1 MGKRELLIAAVFVVL
16 GFGVYQLTAPP
27 SDGSS
32 SGFSIG
38 RVIDQVRREIR
49 GQRATAEETFAAT
62 RPVPDTIT
70 EIRLTFGIGAVT
82 IVGED
87 REDIVAEMHV
97 RSTGYDEAEARRLAR
112 ESILTFDEAGA
123 LLIIAGKFPVA
134 GRQTPTLRLRVPE
147 RLGIRL
153 DEKGNTLEISNVAS
167 VLIGGGRG
175 ESTIRQIAGDV
186 TMTQRGSE
194 LTITDV
200 GSLKLNTFSGVEARV
215 SKVHGDA
222 TLTLQGGEFRGEE
235 FDGGIQL
242 ESRNADVQFEKLEN
256 LKGPVRVESTGG
268 EIVFIGLGAETRID
282 ARRSEIRVDHAGGAS
297 LSIYSEG
304 EETIELTVPPAGFR
318 MDALAIGGDISLDEK
333 LADHGL
339 KRESSGDGSS
349 GDERSASHEETRLTG
364 SVRGGGPSITLRT
377 NRGDIVVRSR

>member
-27 SDGSS
+27 SDASS
-32 SGFSIG
+32 NGFSIG
-38 RVIDQVRREIR
+38 RMIDHVRREIR
-49 GQRATAEETFAAT
+49 GQRATAEETFAAA

-97 RSTGYDEAEARRLAR
+97 RSTGYDEAEARRLAK

-123 LLIIAGKFPVA
+123 LLMIAGKFPVA

-147 RLGIRL
+147 RLGVRL

-175 ESTIRQIAGDV
+175 ESTIRQIAGNV

-194 LTITDV
+194 LTITEI

-235 FDGGIQL
+235 FDGAIQL
-242 ESRNADVQFEKLEN
+242 ESRNADVQFEKLEK

-282 ARRSEIRVDHAGGAS
+282 ARRSDIRVEHAGGAP

-318 MDALAIGGDISLDEK
+318 MDALAIGGDISLDFIMD
-333 LADHGL
+333 A
-339 KRESSGDGSS
+339 R
-349 GDERSASHEETRLTG
+349 RQ
-364 SVRGGGPSITLRT
+364 
-377 NRGDIVVRSR
+377 

>member
-27 SDGSS
+27 SDGSAN
-32 SGFSIG
+32 GFSIG
-38 RVIDQVRREIR
+38 RMIDQVRREIR
-49 GQRATAEETFAAT
+49 GQRATAEETFAAN

-87 REDIVAEMHV
+87 RKDIVAEMHV
-97 RSTGYDEAEARRLAR
+97 RSTGYDEAEARRLAK
-112 ESILTFDEAGA
+112 ESLLTFDEAGA

-134 GRQTPTLRLRVPE
+134 GRQTPTLRLRVPK
-147 RLGIRL
+147 RLGVRL

-175 ESTIRQIAGDV
+175 ESTIRQIAGNV

-194 LTITDV
+194 LTITEV

-235 FDGGIQL
+235 FDGAIQL
-242 ESRNADVQFEKLEN
+242 ESRNADVQFEKLDN

-282 ARRSEIRVDHAGGAS
+282 ARRSDIRVQHAGGAS

-339 KRESSGDGSS
+339 KREASGG
-349 GDERSASHEETRLTG
+349 GDETSASREETRLTG
-364 SVRGGGPSITLRT
+364 SVRGGGPSITLRA

>member
-1 MGKRELLIAAVFVVL
+1 
-16 GFGVYQLTAPP
+16 
-27 SDGSS
+27 
-32 SGFSIG
+32 
-38 RVIDQVRREIR
+38 
-49 GQRATAEETFAAT
+49 
-62 RPVPDTIT
+62 
-70 EIRLTFGIGAVT
+70 VT

-87 REDIVAEMHV
+87 RKDIVAEMHV
-97 RSTGYDEAEARRLAR
+97 RSTGYDEAEARRLAK
-112 ESILTFDEAGA
+112 ESLLTFDEAGA

-147 RLGIRL
+147 RLGVRL

-175 ESTIRQIAGDV
+175 ESTIRQIAGNV

-194 LTITDV
+194 LTITEV

-235 FDGGIQL
+235 FDGAIQL
-242 ESRNADVQFEKLEN
+242 ESRNADVQFEKLDN

-282 ARRSEIRVDHAGGAS
+282 ARRSDIRVQHAGGAS

-339 KRESSGDGSS
+339 KREASGG
-349 GDERSASHEETRLTG
+349 GDERSASREETRLTG
-364 SVRGGGPSITLRT
+364 SVRGGGPSITLRA